1 MAVVIDEMQVEPAA
15 PPQARGGQGGGGA
28 DGEGK
33 QEPAPEEFARAFEQQ
48 RERYERVRAY

>member
-15 PPQARGGQGGGGA
+15 APQTRGGQGGGGA